1 MVETL
6 RKKTRKSSMIQG
18 IIALILMI
26 VLLVFT
32 KFAIVDV
39 LTGAKEL
46 DITADPASFEGKYVK
61 LDVDYFL
68 TDFVEHTTTTTRRY
82 GGSTTTVNGNSYI
95 AYKVGQGADGE
106 TPALYFFSVYMSQG
120 DERLMEQKMKAAWEQ
135 IGSGAARSA
144 SSDPMEV
151 TGTWMKMDAQI
162 ERYFRETMGDMGIS
176 ESSLDQFYFYTLD
189 TGRIGG
195 QRTFVFWAMMVVAL
209 ICLIVLIMSIIGI
222 TGNGYLGN
230 INKYLQRNTMVSMSN
245 IEADF
250 ASAHLIGKDT
260 WVGKDWTIYRRGTKA
275 YILQNSDLIWGYYF
289 RRTGRNSVSEMRLY
303 TIDKKIERVSL
314 SENETKEALKF
325 YAVEQPQMMIGY
337 SADLEKAWQKDFQGF
352 LEMRYNPAK
361 RNSSGGRTM

>member
-209 ICLIVLIMSIIGI
+209 I
-222 TGNGYLGN
+222 
-230 INKYLQRNTMVSMSN
+230 
-245 IEADF
+245 
-250 ASAHLIGKDT
+250 
-260 WVGKDWTIYRRGTKA
+260 
-275 YILQNSDLIWGYYF
+275 
-289 RRTGRNSVSEMRLY
+289 
-303 TIDKKIERVSL
+303 
-314 SENETKEALKF
+314 
-325 YAVEQPQMMIGY
+325 
-337 SADLEKAWQKDFQGF
+337 
-352 LEMRYNPAK
+352 
-361 RNSSGGRTM
+361 

>member
-6 RKKTRKSSMIQG
+6 RKKTRKSFMIQG
-18 IIALILMI
+18 IIALILL
-26 VLLVFT
+26 VALLVFT
-32 KFAIVDV
+32 KFAIIDV

-46 DITADPASFEGKYVK
+46 DITANPADFDGKYVK

-95 AYKVGQGADGE
+95 AYQVEDSADGG
-106 TPALYFFSVYMSQG
+106 TATLYFFSVYMNKS

-135 IGSGAARSA
+135 ISNGSARSA

-162 ERYFRETMGDMGIS
+162 ERYFRETMGEMGIS
-176 ESSLDQFYFYTLD
+176 ESSKDQFYFYTLD

-195 QRTFVFWAMMVVAL
+195 QKTFAFWAMMAVAF
-209 ICLIVLIMSIIGI
+209 ISLIVFIMSIVGVI
-222 TGNGYLGN
+222 GNGYLGN
-230 INKYLQRNTMVSMSN
+230 INKYLQRNTSASMAA

-260 WVGKDWTIYRRGTKA
+260 WVGRDWTIYRRGTKA

-303 TIDKKIERVSL
+303 TVNKKIEHVSL
-314 SENETKEALKF
+314 SESETKEALQY
-325 YAVEQPQMMIGY
+325 YATEQPHMLIGY
-337 SADLEKAWQKDFQGF
+337 SADLEKTWQKDFSAF
-352 LEMRYNPAK
+352 LEMRYNPAM
-361 RNSSGGRTM
+361 RNGGRTM